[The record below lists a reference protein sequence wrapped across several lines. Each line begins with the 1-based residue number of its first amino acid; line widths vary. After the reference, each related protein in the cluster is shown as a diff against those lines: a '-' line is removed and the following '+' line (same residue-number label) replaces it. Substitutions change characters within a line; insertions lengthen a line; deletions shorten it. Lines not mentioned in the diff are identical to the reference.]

1 MPNWVTTEIKTSPE
15 VIKGMIN
22 DKGDIDF
29 STALPFLGE
38 FEWDGVYGDA
48 ETAAE
53 AVLKK
58 PISTHPLIAA
68 LEAEG
73 RSQVDITKLNDVS
86 FDQFIQMLRNYRKCG
101 FLHAMDHARQA
112 WGTKWNACDSSHN
125 AEEGT
130 ARFDTAWSC
139 PEPLL
144 IEVSKKFPD
153 KTIEVMFADEDIG
166 SNCGQFSLKNGE
178 IISSDIAPS
187 WSDMDEQA
195 RKKWSDF
202 ARKVKGW
209 TDEEDEDSE

>member
-15 VIKGMIN
+15 VIRSMVNGN
-22 DKGDIDF
+22 GNIDF
-29 STALPFLGE
+29 SIALPFPGA

-53 AVLKK
+53 TVLRK
-58 PISTHPLIAA
+58 PLGDHPLIAS
-68 LEAEG
+68 LEAVN
-73 RSQVDITKLNDVS
+73 RSQADIAKLSDES
-86 FDQFIQMLRNYRKCG
+86 FEQFIQMLRNHRKCG
-101 FLHAMDHARQA
+101 FLHQMDFAREK
-112 WGTKWNACDSSHN
+112 WGSKWNACDSTHN
-125 AEEGT
+125 AEDGT

-153 KTIEVMFADEDIG
+153 TTIEVMFADEDIG
-166 SNCGQFSLKNGE
+166 SNCGRFSLKNGE
-178 IISSDIAPS
+178 IISSDVAPS
-187 WSDMDEQA
+187 WNDMDEQT

-209 TDEEDEDSE
+209 TDEENDDSE

>member
-15 VIKGMIN
+15 VIRSMVNGN
-22 DKGDIDF
+22 GNIDF
-29 STALPFLGE
+29 STVLPFPGE
-38 FEWDGVYGDA
+38 FEWGGVYGDA

-53 AVLKK
+53 AVLRN
-58 PISTHPLIAA
+58 PLSDHPLIAS
-68 LEAEG
+68 LEAAN
-73 RSQVDITKLNDVS
+73 RSQADIAKLSDES
-86 FDQFIQMLRNYRKCG
+86 FEQFIQMLRNHRKCG
-101 FLHAMDHARQA
+101 FLHQMDFAREK
-112 WGTKWNACDSSHN
+112 WGSKWNACDSTHN
-125 AEEGT
+125 AEDGT

-153 KTIEVMFADEDIG
+153 TTIEVMFADEDIG
-166 SNCGQFSLKNGE
+166 SNCGRFSLKNGV

-187 WSDMDEQA
+187 WNDMDEQA

-209 TDEEDEDSE
+209 TDEENDDSE